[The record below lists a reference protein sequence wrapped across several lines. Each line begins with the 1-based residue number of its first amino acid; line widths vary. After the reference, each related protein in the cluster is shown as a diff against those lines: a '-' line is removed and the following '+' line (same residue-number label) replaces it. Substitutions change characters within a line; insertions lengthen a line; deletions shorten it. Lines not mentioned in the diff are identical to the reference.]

1 MKQKRSFL
9 TGNNLQKYAP
19 VFLMLILMTVLT
31 VANDNFL
38 TGQSIYNLLSQV
50 SALGIVALGAMIV
63 LLTAGIDFTA
73 GFGLSLA
80 GVTAGVVYIAS
91 GNKGWVL
98 IMVSILTGALVGL
111 LNGVIIV
118 GLKLNP
124 FIATLAM
131 MTVCKGVSMMVS
143 EGRQVQITSPGLL
156 KLGSGKL
163 FGFFP
168 ISFFVFVVVIII
180 MYILL
185 NKTKLGIYTYA
196 IGGNE
201 EAVGYSG
208 INKGFYK
215 MMVYTVAGIL
225 YGSAAIITCS
235 QVTIITSNISGDYL
249 LDGIAS
255 AIVGGTSLLGGK
267 GRISGTII
275 GAFIITLI
283 TTILNFFQVPFLL
296 REVIKG
302 LIIIGILIFNA
313 GIEKISVRMNL
324 QVR

>member
-1 MKQKRSFL
+1 MKQKSCLF
-9 TGNNLQKYAP
+9 TGYDLQKYAP
-19 VFLMLILMTVLT
+19 VFLMLVLMLILTI
-31 VANDNFL
+31 ANKNFL

-50 SALGIVALGAMIV
+50 AALGIVALGSMLV

-80 GVTAGVVYIAS
+80 GVTAGVVYISS
-91 GNKGWVL
+91 GDKGWVL
-98 IMVSILTGALVGL
+98 VLVSVLTGAVVGL
-111 LNGVIIV
+111 LNGLIIV

-131 MTVCKGVSMMVS
+131 MTVCKGISMMVS

-163 FGFFP
+163 FGFLP
-168 ISFFVFVVVIII
+168 IAFILFAAVIFII
-180 MYILL
+180 YLIL

-201 EAVGYSG
+201 DAVAYSG
-208 INKGFYK
+208 INKDLYK
-215 MMVYTVAGIL
+215 VFVYVTAGVC
-225 YGSAAIITCS
+225 YGIAAIITCS

-267 GRISGTII
+267 GRVSGTVI

-283 TTILNFFQVPFLL
+283 TTILNFLQVPFLL

-302 LIIIGILIFNA
+302 LIIVGILVFNA
-313 GIEKISVRMNL
+313 GIEKLSAKMEK
-324 QVR
+324 QK

>member
-1 MKQKRSFL
+1 MKQKSRLF
-9 TGNNLQKYAP
+9 TGHDLQKYAP
-19 VFLMLILMTVLT
+19 VFLMLVLMLILTI
-31 VANDNFL
+31 ANKNFL

-50 SALGIVALGAMIV
+50 AALGIVALGSMLV

-80 GVTAGVVYIAS
+80 GVTAGVVYISS
-91 GNKGWVL
+91 GDKGWVL
-98 IMVSILTGALVGL
+98 VLVSVLTGAVVGL
-111 LNGVIIV
+111 LNGLIIV

-131 MTVCKGVSMMVS
+131 MTVCKGISMMVS

-163 FGFFP
+163 FGFLP
-168 ISFFVFVVVIII
+168 IAFILFAAVIFII
-180 MYILL
+180 YLIL

-201 EAVGYSG
+201 DAVAYSG
-208 INKGFYK
+208 INKDLYK
-215 MMVYTVAGIL
+215 VFVYVTAGVC
-225 YGSAAIITCS
+225 YGIAAIITCS

-267 GRISGTII
+267 GRVSGTVI

-283 TTILNFFQVPFLL
+283 TTILNFLQVPFLL

-302 LIIIGILIFNA
+302 LIIVGILVFNA
-313 GIEKISVRMNL
+313 GIEKLSAKMEK
-324 QVR
+324 QK

>member
-1 MKQKRSFL
+1 MKQKSRLF
-9 TGNNLQKYAP
+9 TGYDLQKYAP
-19 VFLMLILMTVLT
+19 VFLMLVLMLILTI
-31 VANDNFL
+31 ANKNFL

-50 SALGIVALGAMIV
+50 AALGIVASGSMLV

-80 GVTAGVVYIAS
+80 GVTAGVVYISS
-91 GNKGWVL
+91 GDKGWVL
-98 IMVSILTGALVGL
+98 VLVSVLTGAVVGL
-111 LNGVIIV
+111 LNGLIIV

-131 MTVCKGVSMMVS
+131 MTVCKGISMMVS

-163 FGFFP
+163 FGFLP
-168 ISFFVFVVVIII
+168 IAFILFAAVIFII
-180 MYILL
+180 YLIL

-201 EAVGYSG
+201 DAVAYSG
-208 INKGFYK
+208 INKDLYK
-215 MMVYTVAGIL
+215 VFVYVTAGVC
-225 YGSAAIITCS
+225 YGIAAIITCS

-267 GRISGTII
+267 GRVSGTVI

-283 TTILNFFQVPFLL
+283 TTILNFLQVPFLL

-302 LIIIGILIFNA
+302 LIIVGILVFNA
-313 GIEKISVRMNL
+313 GIEKLSAKMEK
-324 QVR
+324 QK

>member
-1 MKQKRSFL
+1 MKQKSRLF
-9 TGNNLQKYAP
+9 TGYDLQKYAP
-19 VFLMLILMTVLT
+19 VFLMLVLMLILTI
-31 VANDNFL
+31 ANKNFL

-50 SALGIVALGAMIV
+50 AALGIVALGSMLV

-80 GVTAGVVYIAS
+80 GVTAGVVYISS
-91 GNKGWVL
+91 GDKGWVL
-98 IMVSILTGALVGL
+98 VLVSVLTGAVVGL
-111 LNGVIIV
+111 LNGLIIV

-131 MTVCKGVSMMVS
+131 MTVCKGISMMVS

-163 FGFFP
+163 FGFLP
-168 ISFFVFVVVIII
+168 IAFILFAAVIFII
-180 MYILL
+180 YLIL

-201 EAVGYSG
+201 DAVAYSG
-208 INKGFYK
+208 INKDLYK
-215 MMVYTVAGIL
+215 VFVYVTAGVC
-225 YGSAAIITCS
+225 YGIAEIITCS

-267 GRISGTII
+267 GRVSGTVI

-283 TTILNFFQVPFLL
+283 TTILNFLQVPFLL

-302 LIIIGILIFNA
+302 LIIVGILVFNA
-313 GIEKISVRMNL
+313 GIEKLSAKMEK
-324 QVR
+324 QK

>member
-1 MKQKRSFL
+1 MKQKSRLF
-9 TGNNLQKYAP
+9 TGYDLQKYAP
-19 VFLMLILMTVLT
+19 VFLMLVLMLILTI
-31 VANDNFL
+31 ANKNFL

-50 SALGIVALGAMIV
+50 AALGIVALGSMLV

-80 GVTAGVVYIAS
+80 GVTAGVVYISS
-91 GNKGWVL
+91 GDKGWVL
-98 IMVSILTGALVGL
+98 VLVSVLTGAVVGL
-111 LNGVIIV
+111 LNGLIIV

-131 MTVCKGVSMMVS
+131 MTVCKGISMMVS

-163 FGFFP
+163 FGFLP
-168 ISFFVFVVVIII
+168 IAFILFAAVIFII
-180 MYILL
+180 YLIL

-201 EAVGYSG
+201 DAVAYSG
-208 INKGFYK
+208 INKDLYK
-215 MMVYTVAGIL
+215 VFVYVTAGVC
-225 YGSAAIITCS
+225 YGIAAIITCS

-267 GRISGTII
+267 GRVSGTVI

-283 TTILNFFQVPFLL
+283 TTILNFLQVPFLL

-302 LIIIGILIFNA
+302 LIIVGILVFNA
-313 GIEKISVRMNL
+313 GIEKLSAKMEK
-324 QVR
+324 QK

>member
-1 MKQKRSFL
+1 MKQKSRLF
-9 TGNNLQKYAP
+9 TGYDLQKYAP
-19 VFLMLILMTVLT
+19 VFLMLVLMLILTI
-31 VANDNFL
+31 ANKNFL

-50 SALGIVALGAMIV
+50 AALGIVALGSMLV

-80 GVTAGVVYIAS
+80 GVTAGVAYISS
-91 GNKGWVL
+91 GDKGWVL
-98 IMVSILTGALVGL
+98 VLVSVLTGAVVGL
-111 LNGVIIV
+111 LNGLIIV

-131 MTVCKGVSMMVS
+131 MTVCKGISMMVS

-163 FGFFP
+163 FGFLP
-168 ISFFVFVVVIII
+168 IAFILFAAVIFII
-180 MYILL
+180 YLIL

-201 EAVGYSG
+201 DAVAYSG
-208 INKGFYK
+208 INKDLYK
-215 MMVYTVAGIL
+215 VFVYVTAGVC
-225 YGSAAIITCS
+225 YGIAAIITCS

-267 GRISGTII
+267 GRVSGTVI

-283 TTILNFFQVPFLL
+283 TTILNFLQVPFLL

-302 LIIIGILIFNA
+302 LIIVGILVFNA
-313 GIEKISVRMNL
+313 GIEKLSAKMEK
-324 QVR
+324 QK

>member
-1 MKQKRSFL
+1 MKQKSRLF
-9 TGNNLQKYAP
+9 TGYDLQKYAP
-19 VFLMLILMTVLT
+19 VFLMLVLMLILTI
-31 VANDNFL
+31 ANKNFL

-50 SALGIVALGAMIV
+50 AALGIVALGSMLV

-80 GVTAGVVYIAS
+80 GVTAGVVYISS
-91 GNKGWVL
+91 GDKGWVL
-98 IMVSILTGALVGL
+98 VLVSVLTGAVVGL
-111 LNGVIIV
+111 LNGLIIV

-131 MTVCKGVSMMVS
+131 MTVCKGISMMVS

-163 FGFFP
+163 FGFLP
-168 ISFFVFVVVIII
+168 IAFILFAAVIFII
-180 MYILL
+180 YLIL
-185 NKTKLGIYTYA
+185 NKTKLGIYTYT

-201 EAVGYSG
+201 DAVAYSG
-208 INKGFYK
+208 INKDLYK
-215 MMVYTVAGIL
+215 VFVYVTAGVC
-225 YGSAAIITCS
+225 YGIAAIITCS

-267 GRISGTII
+267 GRVSGTVI

-283 TTILNFFQVPFLL
+283 TTILNFLQVPFLL

-302 LIIIGILIFNA
+302 LIIVGILVFNA
-313 GIEKISVRMNL
+313 GIEKLSVKMEK
-324 QVR
+324 QK

>member
-1 MKQKRSFL
+1 MKQKSRLF
-9 TGNNLQKYAP
+9 TGYDLQKYAP
-19 VFLMLILMTVLT
+19 VFLMLVLMLILTI
-31 VANDNFL
+31 ANKNFL

-50 SALGIVALGAMIV
+50 AALGIVALGSMLV

-80 GVTAGVVYIAS
+80 GVTAGVVYISS
-91 GNKGWVL
+91 GDKGWVL
-98 IMVSILTGALVGL
+98 VLVSVLTGAVVGL
-111 LNGVIIV
+111 LNGLIIV

-131 MTVCKGVSMMVS
+131 MTVCKGISMMVS

-163 FGFFP
+163 FGFLP
-168 ISFFVFVVVIII
+168 IAFILFAAVIFII
-180 MYILL
+180 YLIL

-201 EAVGYSG
+201 DAVAYSG
-208 INKGFYK
+208 INKDLYK
-215 MMVYTVAGIL
+215 VFVYVTAGVC
-225 YGSAAIITCS
+225 YGIAAIITCS

-267 GRISGTII
+267 GRVSGTVI

-283 TTILNFFQVPFLL
+283 TTILNFLQVPFLL

-302 LIIIGILIFNA
+302 LIIVGILVFNA
-313 GIEKISVRMNL
+313 GIEKLSVKMEKEK
-324 QVR
+324 

>member
-1 MKQKRSFL
+1 MKQKSRLF
-9 TGNNLQKYAP
+9 TGYDLQKYAP
-19 VFLMLILMTVLT
+19 VFLMLVLMLILTI
-31 VANDNFL
+31 ANKNFL

-50 SALGIVALGAMIV
+50 AALGIVALGSMLV

-80 GVTAGVVYIAS
+80 GVTAGVVYISS
-91 GNKGWVL
+91 GDKGWVL
-98 IMVSILTGALVGL
+98 VLVSVLTGAVVGL
-111 LNGVIIV
+111 LNGLIIV

-131 MTVCKGVSMMVS
+131 MTVCKGISMMVS

-163 FGFFP
+163 FGFLP
-168 ISFFVFVVVIII
+168 IAFILFAAVIFII
-180 MYILL
+180 YLIL

-201 EAVGYSG
+201 DAVAYSG
-208 INKGFYK
+208 INKDLYK
-215 MMVYTVAGIL
+215 VFVYVTAGVC
-225 YGSAAIITCS
+225 YGIAAIITCS

-255 AIVGGTSLLGGK
+255 AIV
-267 GRISGTII
+267 
-275 GAFIITLI
+275 
-283 TTILNFFQVPFLL
+283 
-296 REVIKG
+296 
-302 LIIIGILIFNA
+302 
-313 GIEKISVRMNL
+313 
-324 QVR
+324 

>member
-1 MKQKRSFL
+1 MKQKSRLF
-9 TGNNLQKYAP
+9 TGYDL
-19 VFLMLILMTVLT
+19 LILTI
-31 VANDNFL
+31 ANKNFL

-50 SALGIVALGAMIV
+50 AALGIVALGSMLV

-80 GVTAGVVYIAS
+80 GVTAGVVYISS
-91 GNKGWVL
+91 GDKGWVL
-98 IMVSILTGALVGL
+98 VLVSVLTGAVVGL
-111 LNGVIIV
+111 LNGLIIV

-131 MTVCKGVSMMVS
+131 MTVCKGISMMVS

-163 FGFFP
+163 FGFLP
-168 ISFFVFVVVIII
+168 IAFILFAAVIFII
-180 MYILL
+180 YLIL

-201 EAVGYSG
+201 DAVAYSG
-208 INKGFYK
+208 INKDLYK
-215 MMVYTVAGIL
+215 VFVYVTAGVC
-225 YGSAAIITCS
+225 YGIAAIITCS

-267 GRISGTII
+267 GRVSGTVI

-283 TTILNFFQVPFLL
+283 TTILNFLQVPFLL

-302 LIIIGILIFNA
+302 LIIVGILVFNA
-313 GIEKISVRMNL
+313 GIEKLSAKMEK
-324 QVR
+324 QK

>member
-19 VFLMLILMTVLT
+19 VFLMLILMIALT
-31 VANDNFL
+31 IANENFL
-38 TGQSIYNLLSQV
+38 TGQSIYNLLSQTA
-50 SALGIVALGAMIV
+50 ALGIVALGAMIV

-80 GVTAGVVYIAS
+80 GVTAGVVYISS

-98 IMVSILTGALVGL
+98 VVVSILTGALVGL

-156 KLGSGKL
+156 KLGSGKI
-163 FGFFP
+163 FGFLP
-168 ISFFVFVVVIII
+168 VSFLVFVVVIVI

-215 MMVYTVAGIL
+215 MMVYTVAGTL
-225 YGSAAIITCS
+225 YGIAAIITCS

-275 GAFIITLI
+275 GTFIITLI

-302 LIIIGILIFNA
+302 LIIVGILIFNA
-313 GIEKISVRMNL
+313 GIEKISIRMNL
-324 QVR
+324 QAR

>member
-1 MKQKRSFL
+1 MKQKSRLF
-9 TGNNLQKYAP
+9 TGYDLQKYAP
-19 VFLMLILMTVLT
+19 VFLMLVLMLILTI
-31 VANDNFL
+31 ANKNFL

-50 SALGIVALGAMIV
+50 AALGIVALGSMLV

-80 GVTAGVVYIAS
+80 GVTAGVVYISS
-91 GNKGWVL
+91 GDKGWVL
-98 IMVSILTGALVGL
+98 VLVSVLTGAVVGL
-111 LNGVIIV
+111 LNGLIIV

-131 MTVCKGVSMMVS
+131 MTVCKGISMMVS

-163 FGFFP
+163 FGFLP
-168 ISFFVFVVVIII
+168 IAFILFVAVIFII
-180 MYILL
+180 YLIL

-201 EAVGYSG
+201 DAVAYSG
-208 INKGFYK
+208 INKDLYK
-215 MMVYTVAGIL
+215 VFVYVTAGVC
-225 YGSAAIITCS
+225 YGIAAIITCS

-267 GRISGTII
+267 GRVSGTVI

-283 TTILNFFQVPFLL
+283 TTILNFLQVPFLL

-302 LIIIGILIFNA
+302 LIIVGILVFNA
-313 GIEKISVRMNL
+313 GIEKLSVKMEKEK
-324 QVR
+324 

>member
-1 MKQKRSFL
+1 MKQKSRLF
-9 TGNNLQKYAP
+9 TGYDLQKYAP
-19 VFLMLILMTVLT
+19 VFLMLVLMLILTI
-31 VANDNFL
+31 ANKNFL

-50 SALGIVALGAMIV
+50 AALGIVALGSMLV
-63 LLTAGIDFTA
+63 LLTAGIDFIA

-80 GVTAGVVYIAS
+80 GVTAGVVYISS
-91 GNKGWVL
+91 GDKGWVL
-98 IMVSILTGALVGL
+98 VLVSVLTGAVVGL
-111 LNGVIIV
+111 LNGLIIV

-131 MTVCKGVSMMVS
+131 MTVCKGISMMVS

-163 FGFFP
+163 FGFLP
-168 ISFFVFVVVIII
+168 IAFILFAAVIFII
-180 MYILL
+180 YLIL

-201 EAVGYSG
+201 DAVAYSG
-208 INKGFYK
+208 INKDLYK
-215 MMVYTVAGIL
+215 VFVYVTAGVC
-225 YGSAAIITCS
+225 YGIAAIITCS

-267 GRISGTII
+267 GRVSGTVI

-283 TTILNFFQVPFLL
+283 TTILNFLQVPFLL

-302 LIIIGILIFNA
+302 LIIVGILVFNA
-313 GIEKISVRMNL
+313 GIEKLSAKMEK
-324 QVR
+324 QK

>member
-1 MKQKRSFL
+1 MKQKSRLF
-9 TGNNLQKYAP
+9 TGYDLQKYAP
-19 VFLMLILMTVLT
+19 VFLMLVLMLILTI
-31 VANDNFL
+31 ANKNFL

-50 SALGIVALGAMIV
+50 AALGIVALGSMLV

-80 GVTAGVVYIAS
+80 GVTAGVVYISS
-91 GNKGWVL
+91 GDKGWVL
-98 IMVSILTGALVGL
+98 VLVSVLTGAVVGL
-111 LNGVIIV
+111 LNGLIIV

-131 MTVCKGVSMMVS
+131 MTVCKGISMMVS
-143 EGRQVQITSPGLL
+143 EVRQVQITSPGLL

-163 FGFFP
+163 FGFLP
-168 ISFFVFVVVIII
+168 IAF
-180 MYILL
+180 ILFAAVMFSIYLIL

-201 EAVGYSG
+201 DAVAYSG
-208 INKGFYK
+208 INKDLYK
-215 MMVYTVAGIL
+215 VFVYVTAGVC
-225 YGSAAIITCS
+225 YGIAAIITCS

-267 GRISGTII
+267 GRVSGTVI

-283 TTILNFFQVPFLL
+283 TTILNFLQVPFLL

-302 LIIIGILIFNA
+302 LIIVGILVFNA
-313 GIEKISVRMNL
+313 GIEKLSVKMEKEK
-324 QVR
+324 

>member
-1 MKQKRSFL
+1 MKQKSRLF
-9 TGNNLQKYAP
+9 TGYDLQKYAP
-19 VFLMLILMTVLT
+19 VFLMLVLMLILTI
-31 VANDNFL
+31 ANKNFL

-50 SALGIVALGAMIV
+50 AALGIVALGSMLV

-80 GVTAGVVYIAS
+80 GVTAGVVYISS
-91 GNKGWVL
+91 GDKGWVL
-98 IMVSILTGALVGL
+98 VLVSVLTGAVVGL
-111 LNGVIIV
+111 LNGLIIV

-131 MTVCKGVSMMVS
+131 MTVCKGISMMVS

-163 FGFFP
+163 FGFLP
-168 ISFFVFVVVIII
+168 IAFILFAAVIFII
-180 MYILL
+180 YLIL

-201 EAVGYSG
+201 DAVAYSG
-208 INKGFYK
+208 INKDLYK
-215 MMVYTVAGIL
+215 VFVYVTAGVC
-225 YGSAAIITCS
+225 YGIAAIITCS

-267 GRISGTII
+267 GRVSGTVI
-275 GAFIITLI
+275 GAFIVTLI
-283 TTILNFFQVPFLL
+283 TTILNFLQVPFLL

-302 LIIIGILIFNA
+302 LIIVGILVFNA
-313 GIEKISVRMNL
+313 GIEKLSVKMEKEK
-324 QVR
+324 